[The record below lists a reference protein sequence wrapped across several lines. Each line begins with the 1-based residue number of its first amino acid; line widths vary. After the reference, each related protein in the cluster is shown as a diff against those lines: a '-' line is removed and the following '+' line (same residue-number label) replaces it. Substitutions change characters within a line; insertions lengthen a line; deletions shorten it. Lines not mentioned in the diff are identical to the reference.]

1 MNIDISTQ
9 NGSTFYTLKT
19 NHKGF
24 IEGVYMIAAGQ
35 TYLKHAHRHLPA
47 AFASMVC
54 RSTQTSTEEVVN
66 ERLEGKG
73 IQLSTTVNCDYLIYS
88 FTCRSEDLEELVEI
102 LAEQIQQPALKVDE
116 WEALRSRMLASLQMQ
131 ADNTDQ
137 VANIVFSRD
146 IFTEESLNYQDT
158 PEESIKTLKA
168 MSVEQIRA
176 YHASFNP
183 AEGIWV
189 AAGDVDQEQLKSA
202 VQKHLKSTVKHTLSK
217 QYSPKATKSRSS
229 KVKHTEMPAKQS
241 VSLRMGQV
249 IDIDIHHPDYM
260 PLKLALDALGG
271 SFSARLMRTV
281 RDEDGLTYSVG
292 SMLRGFAQG
301 EVGSWFI
308 YGAFSPKL
316 LDKGIQSIQKQ
327 LKLWKKSGISQA
339 ELDERKQGL
348 IGRYLV
354 AQSAPSKIVSDLA
367 GFIANGFGSD
377 ELIAYPKRIEAVSL
391 QQVNSVIDRYI
402 DLDKITIHTAG
413 TKD

>member
-1 MNIDISTQ
+1 
-9 NGSTFYTLKT
+9 
-19 NHKGF
+19 
-24 IEGVYMIAAGQ
+24 MIAAGQ

-54 RSTQTSTEEVVN
+54 RSTQNNTEEVVN

-73 IQLSTTVNCDYLIYS
+73 IHLSSTVNCDYLIYS
-88 FTCRSEDLEELVEI
+88 FTCRTEDLDELVEI
-102 LAEQIQQPALKVDE
+102 LADQIQKPALKVDE

-137 VANIVFSRD
+137 VANIEFSRD
-146 IFTEESLNYQDT
+146 IFAEESLNYQDT
-158 PEESIKTLKA
+158 SEESIQA
-168 MSVEQIRA
+168 FQSMSVEQIKA

-183 AEGIWV
+183 AEGIWI
-189 AAGDVDQEQLKSA
+189 AAGDVDQHQLQQS
-202 VQKHLKSTVKHTLSK
+202 VQKHLKSTVKHTLTK
-217 QYSPKATKSRSS
+217 QYSPKATKSRVH
-229 KVKHTEMPAKQS
+229 KTKHTEMPAKQS

-260 PLKLALDALGG
+260 PLRIALDALGG

-292 SMLRGFAQG
+292 SLLRGFGQG
-301 EVGSWFI
+301 EVGAWFI

-316 LDKGIQSIQKQ
+316 LDKGIKSIQKQ
-327 LKLWKKSGISQA
+327 LKLWKKSGVSQD

-354 AQSAPSKIVSDLA
+354 AQSAPSKIVTDLA
-367 GFIANGFGSD
+367 GFISNGFGSD
-377 ELIAYPKRIEAVSL
+377 ELIAYSKRIEAVSL
-391 QQVNSVIDRYI
+391 QQVNTVIEQYI
-402 DLDKITIHTAG
+402 DLDKVMIHTAG
-413 TKD
+413 TKG